1 MDVAAASAVRTVKK
15 TLTRT
20 QREARIAYWV
30 VIPFLIYIA
39 IWNLIPLLVGVLLGF
54 SDYNALTPPT
64 WAGAANYIRF
74 FTTGVY
80 LTLLWRQIWIGF
92 LCLSLNTVL
101 SFFVALALNAKIKGR
116 GFFRAVIYI
125 PAVAAV
131 SVTTA
136 VFVSLLNPV
145 NGGANRFLISIGQD
159 PIIWNHSQ
167 FWMVF
172 WIIVYFVWRAMGPA
186 TIIWLGGLQG
196 IDPSLYE
203 AAKVDGAS
211 RPQQVRFI
219 TLPGLRFV
227 AAYIILT
234 GIIGVMQ
241 MFDIIMF
248 LTAGNPF
255 GQTDTLMFRIYRY
268 GAVTFNLGMAGAA
281 GTILGIFTLIFAAIY
296 LKYMLRREERENA

>member
-1 MDVAAASAVRTVKK
+1 MSVVAIKGTKPTKRITRAA
-15 TLTRT
+15 
-20 QREARIAYWV
+20 REARIAYWI
-30 VIPFLIYIA
+30 VIPFFAYIA
-39 IWNLIPLLVGVLLGF
+39 LWNLVPLVLGVLMGF
-54 SDYNALTPPT
+54 TEYNALTPPR
-64 WAGAANYIRF
+64 WVGFANYIRF
-74 FTTGVY
+74 FDGIGY
-80 LTLLWRQIWIGF
+80 LTLLWRQVWIGF
-92 LCLSLNTVL
+92 ICLSLNTIL
-101 SFFVALALNAKIKGR
+101 SFLMAMALNVKSRSR
-116 GFFRAVIYI
+116 GFFRTSVYV

-136 VFVSLLNPV
+136 VFVSLLDPMT
-145 NGGANRFLISIGQD
+145 GGANRFLATFGVD

-172 WIIVYFVWRAMGPA
+172 WVVVYFVWRAMGPA

-211 RPQQVRFI
+211 AVQRVRFI

-227 AAYIILT
+227 TAYIILT

-255 GQTDTLMFRIYRY
+255 GQTDVLMFRIYRY
-268 GAVTFNLGMAGAA
+268 GAVVFNLGMAGAA
-281 GTILGIFTLIFAAIY
+281 GTLLGLFTLFFAVIY
-296 LKYMLRREERENA
+296 FRYMLYKEAKENA